1 MIRIKNCDITDI
13 TTNLYLSFKKFHEQ
27 EKSCTG
33 IKLLNHT
40 DWANQKNINDAQS
53 TT

>member
-1 MIRIKNCDITDI
+1 MRFLFDDQS
-13 TTNLYLSFKKFHEQ
+13 YGWFLSFKKFHEQ